1 MESYRELPVGA
12 RQYGKFAYNSFRS
25 RPAESIGRDG

>member
-12 RQYGKFAYNSFRS
+12 RQYGKFAHNSFRS
-25 RPAESIGRDG
+25 RPAETIGRDG